1 MPPPMMP
8 SPDNLRGSDLLRY
21 RCMHGSKLMS
31 SEEIDNIL
39 RIQYKFLNSGVP
51 YKEDYYFLVSCACL
65 DTSLAMALPAA
76 SDG

>member
-8 SPDNLRGSDLLRY
+8 SPDNLRGSDLLRF
-21 RCMHGSKLMS
+21 RCIHGSKLMS

-65 DTSLAMALPAA
+65 NLSLTMELPAA
-76 SDG
+76 Q